1 VQENYRLNYYVLVNY
16 FRRFFNSFLFFFFLI
31 FSLSLSLSLSLF
43 SPFKA
48 NNTAIS
54 NTFENIHQRFTRIFK
69 RRAHVH
75 HYTEYMEEEHF
86 FSAEETLLNLVE
98 NYKSL
103 ETAKPSVNDKNRI
116 VPII

>member
-1 VQENYRLNYYVLVNY
+1 
-16 FRRFFNSFLFFFFLI
+16 
-31 FSLSLSLSLSLF
+31 
-43 SPFKA
+43 
-48 NNTAIS
+48 
-54 NTFENIHQRFTRIFK
+54 
-69 RRAHVH
+69 
-75 HYTEYMEEEHF
+75 MEEEHF